1 MDFCVS
7 SNPVSGSTIERQRNS
22 VAAQVTMFSKRQ
34 NQEMNIGDSLRLA
47 QKIEA
52 REWWLW
58 GFAVSVTLL
67 LTAGM
72 VSLTFPQF
80 RPSSEGIYWLN
91 PKECVR
97 GLAALVLIFDIYTVY
112 QHLLL
117 QRIRHGLAEQDQ
129 LFQLIT
135 ENAADMIAVIDC
147 DGRRLYNSP
156 SYHKV
161 LGYSS
166 EELKATES
174 TAQIHPEDRP
184 RVQAAAEKARL
195 TGRGERLEYRI
206 RHKDGS
212 WRILESTAS
221 AILDKR
227 GSMRGL
233 VVVNRDISE
242 RKHAEDLLAHNALH
256 DALTNL
262 PNRML
267 FLERVR
273 HALSLSQHHPTYKFA
288 VLFIDIDE
296 FRIFN
301 DSLGHRSG
309 DELLLQIATR
319 LTTSIR
325 GADTV
330 SRSSL
335 EEWAQR
341 SGSGDDSS
349 LARLGGDEFTVLLE
363 DIRDSSDAIRVAER
377 IQQRLAQPFRVNSQD
392 IITSASIG
400 VVFGTPSY
408 GASEEIVRDS
418 EIAMYRAKKEGKA
431 QCRVFDP
438 AMHASAINR
447 LRLETELRE
456 GLERGEFQVHYQAI
470 VSLETEGVVGFE
482 ALSRWARDG
491 RIRMPAEFI
500 AVADETGMIIPLNRI
515 LLQQACA
522 QVRSWQSEF
531 FSEPPFRISVN
542 ITPKQFALPDLAAQ
556 IAQVL
561 EETKIDPACVDLE
574 ITENIAMQDAER
586 SVTVLGDLKSIGV
599 HLSIDDFGT
608 GYSSLSRLQA
618 FPVDAVKIDRAFV
631 SKMCSDE
638 ENREIVRIIIMLA
651 HNLGLSAVA
660 EGVETAEE
668 VQELR
673 KLNCDL
679 AQGYFFSRPVDHQ
692 HTKDLLQKYA
702 NGKANA
708 SSDFVGV

>member
-1 MDFCVS
+1 MV
-7 SNPVSGSTIERQRNS
+7 GTGTALS
-22 VAAQVTMFSKRQ
+22 VKGIKSLQVTMFWKQSE
-34 NQEMNIGDSLRLA
+34 EMNIGESLRLA
-47 QKIEA
+47 QKIES

-58 GFAVSVTLL
+58 GFAVTVTLL

-80 RPSSEGIYWLN
+80 RPSAQGIYWFN
-91 PKECVR
+91 PRECVR

-117 QRIRHGLAEQDQ
+117 QRIRRGLAEQDQ

-135 ENAADMIAVIDC
+135 ENAADMIAVIDTN
-147 DGRRLYNSP
+147 GRRLYNSP
-156 SYHKV
+156 SYQKL

-174 TAQIHPEDRP
+174 TDQIHPEDRP

-206 RHKDGS
+206 RHKDGT

-221 AILDKR
+221 AILDQQ
-227 GSMRGL
+227 GSTRGL
-233 VVVNRDISE
+233 VVVNRDISD
-242 RKHAEDLLAHNALH
+242 RKHAEDLLAHNVLH

-273 HALSLSQHHPTYKFA
+273 HTLTLSQHHPTYKFA
-288 VLFIDIDE
+288 ILFIDIDE

-301 DSLGHRSG
+301 DSLGHRAG
-309 DELLLQIATR
+309 DELLKQIANR
-319 LTTSIR
+319 LTESIR

-330 SRSSL
+330 SRSGL
-335 EEWAQR
+335 EESRQAM
-341 SGSGDDSS
+341 GEADDSS

-377 IQQRLAQPFRVNSQD
+377 IQQRLVQPFRANSQD
-392 IITSASIG
+392 IVISASIG
-400 VVFGTPSY
+400 VVLGTPSY
-408 GASEEIVRDS
+408 GAPEELVRDA
-418 EIAMYRAKKEGKA
+418 EIAMYRAKKDGKA
-431 QCRVFDP
+431 QCRVFDA
-438 AMHASAINR
+438 AMHASAISR
-447 LRLETELRE
+447 LRLETDLRE
-456 GLERGEFQVHYQAI
+456 GLERGEFQVHYQPI
-470 VSLETEGVVGFE
+470 VSLQTEGIVGFE
-482 ALSRWARDG
+482 ALSRWAREG
-491 RIRMPAEFI
+491 RMRMPGEFI
-500 AVADETGMIIPLNRI
+500 TVADETGIIIPLNRM

-531 FSEPPFRISVN
+531 LTEPPFRISVN
-542 ITPKQFALPDLAAQ
+542 ITPKQFAQPDLAAQ

-561 EETKIDPACVDLE
+561 DETEIDPGCVDLE
-574 ITENIAMQDAER
+574 ITENIAMRDAER
-586 SVTVLGDLKSIGV
+586 SVTVLRELKSVGV

-631 SKMCSDE
+631 SKMCSDD

-673 KLNCDL
+673 ALTCDL
-679 AQGYFFSRPVDHQ
+679 AQGYFFSRPMDNQ
-692 HTKDLLQKYA
+692 HAKNFLQNYA
-702 NGKANA
+702 NGKPNA
-708 SSDFVGV
+708 HVSFRTSAAIH